1 MNKIYIFGGLG
12 ADKRI
17 FEKIDF
23 GNLDVEFID
32 WIEPLDNE
40 NIKNYVRR
48 ISEKLISPNPILL
61 GVSFGGILTVE
72 LSKILDVKKVIL
84 IASVKNKDELPKF
97 YRIAG
102 KIKLNKLIPSQIFKR
117 QNFII
122 NWFFGI
128 SSQSEELILKSILI
142 DINVNFLKWA
152 INEIVNWRNEISPKN
167 LVHIHGNMDRI
178 IPLKS
183 NMNVDFII
191 DGGGHFMTMN
201 KSQDIE
207 KIIKNLCS

>member
-23 GNLDVEFID
+23 GNLDIEFID

-102 KIKLNKLIPSQIFKR
+102 QIKLNKLIPTQIFKR
-117 QNFII
+117 QNFIT

-128 SSQSEELILKSILI
+128 SSKSEELILKSILI

-178 IPLKS
+178 IPLKT
-183 NMNVDFII
+183 NMKVDFII